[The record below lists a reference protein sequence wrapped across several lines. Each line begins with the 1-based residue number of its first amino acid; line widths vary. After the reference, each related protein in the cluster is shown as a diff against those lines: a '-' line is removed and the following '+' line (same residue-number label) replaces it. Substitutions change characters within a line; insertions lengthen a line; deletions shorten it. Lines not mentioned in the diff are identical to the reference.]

1 VIAAL
6 DRGDV
11 HHDSAAKAIIEMTEA
26 GVELV
31 LSTVNYAETLVRP
44 AGDERALR
52 TAIEALRALRVRL
65 VAPSAS
71 AAVEAARLRSLG
83 VSLPDGF
90 ALATAK
96 AERAAV
102 ASFDRRVRRALEP
115 AGVELAPQLA

>member
-6 DRGDV
+6 DRSDA

-44 AGDERALR
+44 AGDERSLR
-52 TAIEALRALRVRL
+52 TAVEAIRALRVRL

-71 AAVEAARLRSLG
+71 VAVEAARLRSLG

-102 ASFDRRVRRALEP
+102 ASFDRRVRRALDP